1 MNIMSGYLIRVE
13 FEDVDSY
20 KIAHHTKLLA
30 YLERARTDYFSNVG
44 IPLGELPFAVLVQQ
58 VSMRFISSAR
68 LFDEVTVSVAIKS
81 CESYKFVVEQKIMRG
96 SELLVKAQVTH
107 ALQDFNTSE
116 IVAVPDTFFELMI
129 PRK

>member
-1 MNIMSGYLIRVE
+1 MSDYLIRVE

-30 YLERARTDYFSNVG
+30 YLERARTHYFRNMG
-44 IPLGELPFAVLVQQ
+44 ISLGELPFAVLVQQ
-58 VSMRFISSAR
+58 VSMRFISSAK
-68 LFDEVTVSVAIKS
+68 LFDEVTVSAAIKS

-107 ALQDFNTSE
+107 ALQDFNNSE
-116 IVAVPDTFFELMI
+116 VVAVPDTFFELM
-129 PRK
+129 KLHK